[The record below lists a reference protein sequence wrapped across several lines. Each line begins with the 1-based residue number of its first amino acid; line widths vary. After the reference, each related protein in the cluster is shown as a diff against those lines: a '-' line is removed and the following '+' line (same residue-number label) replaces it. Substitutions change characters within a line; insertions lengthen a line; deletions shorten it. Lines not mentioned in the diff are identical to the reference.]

1 MPHDLSLRD
10 RIQLR
15 KLRRCER
22 VVIVAHP
29 DDETLWC
36 GKTIAEHP
44 GTSVL
49 CLTNRRDRPRR
60 RAFYSAL
67 KELGAVGVI
76 LDIPDRRSEPASDAD
91 ERRLHSTVSYILEP
105 LRSMTIFTHGPEGE
119 YGHPLHRRV
128 SEIVSS
134 IAGQASGIEVWF
146 FDFQPATNPL
156 PPLQPHAKVAALSAY
171 FPNFEKAQESDRE
184 HLMLSALESPT
195 LSSDY
200 RGSSSAIDVIY
211 GKSQPR

>member
-1 MPHDLSLRD
+1 MPHDLSFRD

-36 GKTIAEHP
+36 GKTIAENP
-44 GTSVL
+44 GTGVL
-49 CLTNRRDRPRR
+49 CMTNRDDRQRR

-67 KELGAVGVI
+67 RELGAIGVI

-91 ERRLHSTVSYILEP
+91 ERRLHSAVSYILEP
-105 LRSMTIFTHGPEGE
+105 LRSTTIFTHGPEGE
-119 YGHPLHRRV
+119 YGHPLHQR
-128 SEIVSS
+128 VSS
-134 IAGQASGIEVWF
+134 IVSAIADRASDTEVWF

-156 PPLQPHAKVAALSAY
+156 PPIQPSQKVAALSAY
-171 FPNFEKAQESDRE
+171 FPDFEEAQESDRE
-184 HLMLSALESPT
+184 HLKLSALESPT
-195 LSSDY
+195 PAAEY
-200 RGSSSAIDVIY
+200 RGSSPSIAVIY
-211 GKSQPR
+211 GKSYPR